1 MPLMSN
7 NVIVIFELKEL
18 KEYKNCSFLPNVN
31 PSYPQ
36 SALVLPIVSRDHSGA
51 LENLSGSN
59 FNKNWPR
66 HVPSEDNLKFKRTYA
81 LWEFGLSELIS
92 SDFIRKSY

>member
-36 SALVLPIVSRDHSGA
+36 SALVLPIVFRDHRGT

-59 FNKNWPR
+59 LNKYWPR
-66 HVPSEDNLKFKRTYA
+66 HVPSEDNLK
-81 LWEFGLSELIS
+81 L
-92 SDFIRKSY
+92 